1 VDAAARSEA
10 AAACREDGCGL
21 RLILMDGAGGESE
34 RGQREGQAMEMEI
47 WGGCK
52 LKGEG
57 FWFRLAFYACLPPQ
71 TSTLMPAFIYG
82 DDAVICCL

>member
-1 VDAAARSEA
+1 VDAAPARSEL

-21 RLILMDGAGGESE
+21 RLILMDGGGW
-34 RGQREGQAMEMEI
+34 RGGVREGRGREGQAMEMEI

-71 TSTLMPAFIYG
+71 SSILMPACI
-82 DDAVICCL
+82 